1 MKQIWAERLLG
12 HARSAHALDDP
23 WAVAACAIEMEA
35 LVSAIYK
42 AVQSLKA
49 AIKAEFESANA
60 LLPESIKQP
69 LADLFAHFESSIVI
83 VGDAALAQSCPV
95 KMDRKNCRRP
105 YGCRVYCGGGA
116 SLTQRKP
123 VCDRPVSGDDFM
135 RALGR

>member
-1 MKQIWAERLLG
+1 MEIPGLFSFRVLKRRERRAPNSAQSRYPF
-12 HARSAHALDDP
+12 ARD
-23 WAVAACAIEMEA
+23 
-35 LVSAIYK
+35 
-42 AVQSLKA
+42 
-49 AIKAEFESANA
+49 
-60 LLPESIKQP
+60 SI
-69 LADLFAHFESSIVI
+69 DI

-95 KMDRKNCRRP
+95 KMDRKNRRRP